1 MKYST
6 LCCVLMMA
14 VCAEAAVVDSSAN
27 GFTVKITLHIQAPPA
42 AVYQK
47 LVRNVGDWWN
57 PAHTFSGSARNLSI
71 EERAMG
77 CFCEKLA
84 DGGGV
89 RHMEVVYL
97 APGKALV
104 MTGALGPMQSLAA
117 AGNLRVTFTPEDGGT
132 KFEATYAVV
141 GYLANGMN
149 TFAAPADNMLGEQF
163 TRLKSYIESAAK

>member
-6 LCCVLMMA
+6 LCCVLLMA
-14 VCAEAAVVDSSAN
+14 ACAEAAVVDSSAN
-27 GFTVKITLHIQAPPA
+27 GFTLKITLHIQAPPA

-47 LVRNVGDWWN
+47 FVRNVGDWWN

-97 APGKALV
+97 APGKVLV
-104 MTGALGPMQSLAA
+104 MTGALGPMQPLAA
-117 AGNLRVTFTPEDGGT
+117 AGNLRVTFAAEEGGT

-149 TFAAPADNMLGEQF
+149 SFASPADNMLSEQF